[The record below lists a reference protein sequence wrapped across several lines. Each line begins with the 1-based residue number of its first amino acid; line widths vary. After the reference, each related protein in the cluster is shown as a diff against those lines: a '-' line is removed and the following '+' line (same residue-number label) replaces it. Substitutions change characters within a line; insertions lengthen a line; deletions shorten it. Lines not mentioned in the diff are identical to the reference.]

1 MFRRTVLI
9 CHFHFSCCGV
19 KTRERILHFKFTSL
33 QKVITPP
40 ELGGTYQ
47 PWRPCAL
54 ELVAYSC
61 PSNCSSAAP
70 SGFGVECQLLKLLL
84 RLALM
89 QPPVQH
95 QPFRGNPAAFVV
107 LLAAAFCSG
116 RRASQIAFETWSVS
130 L

>member
-19 KTRERILHFKFTSL
+19 KTREWILHFKFTSL

-40 ELGGTYQ
+40 EVGGTSQ
-47 PWRPCAL
+47 PWTPCVL
-54 ELVAYSC
+54 ELVAHSC
-61 PSNCSSAAP
+61 PSNCSSTAP

-95 QPFRGNPAAFVV
+95 QPFRGNPAACVV

-116 RRASQIAFETWSVS
+116 RKASQIAFGTWSVS